1 MLSHSLPQDP
11 FLSQNQGM
19 AQRSSL
25 QQIAHTLHSA
35 RMATYLGSAHNDVA
49 RALDLYRWNLQ
60 LGAAFQEVLAVT
72 EITLR
77 NAVDHALRTWNAG
90 QPRPDGEGLH
100 SPHWLQD
107 PARPLASLTRRT
119 RDMAR
124 RQADDARSAR
134 PQNHPRK
141 FAPIT
146 HDDILAQ
153 LTFGAFVELLPTP
166 DEDAPTYRARHILWS
181 EAMRTAFPHN
191 DSHDPLGIVLAD
203 RVGRL
208 HALRN
213 RVSHLEPLLTVN
225 VSARHTDVLR
235 VIAAVSPATRDW
247 CAGMSRV
254 KETNQRR
261 PA

>member
-1 MLSHSLPQDP
+1 
-11 FLSQNQGM
+11 M

-25 QQIAHTLHSA
+25 LQIAHTLHSA
-35 RMATYLGSAHNDVA
+35 RMATYLGSTHNDVA

-60 LGAAFQEVLAVT
+60 LGAAFQEVLSVT

-77 NAVDHALRTWNAG
+77 NAVDQALRTWNAG
-90 QPRPDGEGLH
+90 RPRPEGEGLH
-100 SPHWLQD
+100 SPLWLQD

-119 RDMAR
+119 RDSAR
-124 RQADDARSAR
+124 RQAETARSAR

-153 LTFGAFVELLPTP
+153 LTFGAFVKLLPTP
-166 DEDAPTYRARHILWS
+166 DEEAPTYRAREVLWN
-181 EAMRTAFPHN
+181 EALRTSFPHLASN
-191 DSHDPLGIVLAD
+191 DQQGIVLAD

-247 CAGMSRV
+247 CAGISRV
-254 KETNQRR
+254 KEINRRR